1 MQEVIDSNLN
11 IESEQHQVDGPLP
24 KQILPWA
31 IWFIA
36 TGFVLF
42 QFQLQLCSGPMV
54 GDLMRSFKVTALG
67 ASVLASTYYYVYV
80 LMQIPAG
87 MLIDRFGA
95 RKLLSIGGLICTWG
109 CMMFAKSH
117 HLLVA
122 EIGRILMGGGSA
134 FAFVGA
140 LYLIGRWFPAS
151 RFAFLMGMSDML
163 GAVGTLMTSVAL
175 AKFVENFSWRYS
187 MIFAGGF
194 SLLLTLL
201 CWLVV
206 RDQPKNYVEKKKK
219 VTPREFNSQVKQ
231 LLTSYEI
238 WMHGLYIGILF
249 AVVSVFSG
257 LWGIPLIAMQE
268 HVSNVEATFL
278 ASMTFAGL
286 GISCPIM
293 GWIYPKITR
302 PRLMMI
308 ACALIAAFIATWA
321 IYFPPSMISEYAVLM
336 FLLGMVTSVYVFNFG
351 VIQEITSPEVR
362 TTANG
367 FINTLCVVTVPILQ
381 PMVGYVLHR
390 VSSHHIVA
398 GQEVYSILNYQ
409 QALALIPVSLIFAAI
424 IAYKMPPKSANNS
437 YDLAVS

>member
-1 MQEVIDSNLN
+1 MQEIIDSTLN
-11 IESEQHQVDGPLP
+11 IEPKQQAVSALP
-24 KQILPWA
+24 RQILPWA
-31 IWFIA
+31 IWLIA

-109 CMMFAKSH
+109 CLMFAKSH

-140 LYLIGRWFPAS
+140 LYLIGRWFPVS
-151 RFAFLMGMSDML
+151 RFAFMMGMSDML
-163 GAVGTLMTSVAL
+163 GAVGTLMSSVAL
-175 AKFVENFSWRYS
+175 AKFVEHFSWRYS

-201 CWLVV
+201 CWFIV
-206 RDQPKNYVEKKKK
+206 RDKPKSFVEPPEK
-219 VTPREFNSQVKQ
+219 VSYKEFSHQVKA
-231 LLTSYEI
+231 LLCSYEM
-238 WMHGLYIGILF
+238 WMHGIYIGILF
-249 AVVSVFSG
+249 AVISVFSG
-257 LWGIPLIAMQE
+257 LWGIPLIALQE

-278 ASMTFAGL
+278 ASMAFAGL
-286 GISCPIM
+286 GITCPIM
-293 GWIYPKITR
+293 GWLYPKITR
-302 PRLMMI
+302 PRMMMI
-308 ACALIAAFIATWA
+308 SCALMGAFITTWA
-321 IYFPPSMISEYAVLM
+321 IYFPPSMVTEYAVLM
-336 FLLGMVTSVYVFNFG
+336 FMLGVVTSAYVFNFG
-351 VIQEITSPEVR
+351 VIQEITSPAVR

-381 PMVGYVLHR
+381 PIVGYVLHR
-390 VSSHHIVA
+390 VSSHQIIA
-398 GQEVYSILNYQ
+398 GQEVYSIANYQ
-409 QALALIPVSLIFAAI
+409 TALALIPISLIIAAI
-424 IAYKMPPKSANNS
+424 IAYKIPPKSSAEVI
-437 YDLAVS
+437 A